1 MDQHAAVVDVLV
13 RSRRDRNAASR
24 LMCRLLRK
32 RGHAPRVLI
41 TDKLRRYAMPNRD
54 MGINVEHRQY

>member
-1 MDQHAAVVDVLV
+1 M